1 MPDALSQSFEVEHKL
16 GIQSYIYACFLC
28 FVERSVALFFSF
40 PSLEHFQLVLEYLA
54 ISKQG
59 MASVG
64 KVSSQAMAAGP
75 ALGEV
80 DLGTA
85 SLLGDV
91 EEPLL
96 DHMGEMYFREQNVF
110 AKCPGFRQFE
120 TFELSQGGESN
131 GVASSGGPI
140 EEKDIVAWAC
150 QPAASKEG
158 EPFRLKMLIGKM
170 IDYKNKS
177 SCESPGEDVQR
188 SRRILKD
195 AISVLGLSS
204 AVLDSYFKGFAN
216 FSPLPASSSPR
227 DLIYCL
233 DIVSGAFTI
242 CWRYFPE
249 DNCATA
255 LLLYNENDCEQMLGD
270 LKTYLRAQA
279 RHIEKPLLLGYIGTV
294 IRFRQTWWQLEQ
306 IKEALRKAEQE
317 SDYTFLGEQ
326 HQPNQIQLDST
337 AKDGMDL
344 GYIVMVNKQMA
355 GVSINAARRLK
366 QMQDD
371 CQLMVDYEPCPELR
385 NWFRCLVQ
393 HIRSRVLF
401 AEASRERATVQIQE
415 VCMTLIAPG
424 L

>member
-1 MPDALSQSFEVEHKL
+1 MLYHRHSPCEHKL
-16 GIQSYIYACFLC
+16 GTQSYIYACFLC
-28 FVERSVALFFSF
+28 FVDHCFSL
-40 PSLEHFQLVLEYLA
+40 PLSIEHFHLVLGHLA
-54 ISKQG
+54 KSKRG
-59 MASVG
+59 MAPVG
-64 KVSSQAMAAGP
+64 KVASQAMAAGQ

-85 SLLGDV
+85 SLLGGE

-131 GVASSGGPI
+131 SVTSGGGPI
-140 EEKDIVAWAC
+140 EEKDILAWAY
-150 QPAASKEG
+150 QPAATGEG

-177 SCESPGEDVQR
+177 SCESSGDDVQR
-188 SRRILKD
+188 SRRVLKN
-195 AISVLGLSS
+195 AISGLGLSS

-255 LLLYNENDCEQMLGD
+255 LLLYNEKDCEQMLGD

-306 IKEALRKAEQE
+306 IKEALRQAEQE

-326 HQPNQIQLDST
+326 HQHQPNQMQLDST

-371 CQLMVDYEPCPELR
+371 CQLMLDYEPCPELR
-385 NWFRCLVQ
+385 NWFRCLIQ

-415 VCMTLIAPG
+415 VCMTSIAPDR
-424 L
+424 